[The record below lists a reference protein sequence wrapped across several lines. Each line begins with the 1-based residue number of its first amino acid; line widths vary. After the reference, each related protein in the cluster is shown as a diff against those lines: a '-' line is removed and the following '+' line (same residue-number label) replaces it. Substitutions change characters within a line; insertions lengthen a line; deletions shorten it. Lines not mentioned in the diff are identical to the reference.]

1 MTEQDQVPE
10 GMVSVDINLVVQGY
24 REMVSNQTDQIIL
37 QSARIKM
44 LEASNSELVAALQGA
59 HAALTQAQTERD
71 AASQEVIPVN

>member
-24 REMVSNQTDQIIL
+24 REMVSNQTEQIIL

-59 HAALTQAQTERD
+59 HAALTQAQIDRD
-71 AASQEVIPVN
+71 AASQEVIPAN